1 MRATSVLGGIG
12 LAVPDRSLRSPGRR
26 GTGNAE
32 RRRRRMGPL
41 ALSCSRLPHE
51 TTSRDCLGRTGTA
64 AGGGAAYAVVSHGAW
79 SRKARTE
86 TALKRLITQRCLGHV
101 WGMNQG
107 TSGDN
112 SGIERALV
120 IWR

>member
-32 RRRRRMGPL
+32 RRRRPDGTTCPVVL
-41 ALSCSRLPHE
+41 TACSRDLAQLPG
-51 TTSRDCLGRTGTA
+51 TDRDGCRW
-64 AGGGAAYAVVSHGAW
+64 GGAACALVSHGAW

-86 TALKRLITQRCLGHV
+86 TAL
-101 WGMNQG
+101 ND
-107 TSGDN
+107 S
-112 SGIERALV
+112 
-120 IWR
+120 